1 MSYTRF
7 ICTENERTELI
18 RGKEITEGPV
28 MSEVYWFYKKE
39 SKLSYFCG
47 SIKGGDMSTSSSK
60 NRKMDYGNNEN
71 KKTERPTVDRG
82 SE

>member
-1 MSYTRF
+1 
-7 ICTENERTELI
+7 
-18 RGKEITEGPV
+18 